1 MKGEKTI
8 SVNGKEYKV
17 RFTLGAMEELQDHIE
32 KDGFEGG
39 TDQALQKMKYLRVFL
54 SKMTKFAGNEVDA
67 DEFKQMDFSEVQSAL
82 SIVEESSKDVVG
94 KGKAEK

>member
-8 SVNGKEYKV
+8 SVNGNEYKV
-17 RFTLGAMEELQDHIE
+17 RFTLGAMEELQDHLE
-32 KDGFEGG
+32 ADGFDGG